1 LQQLTF
7 AWAASNGSVQVI
19 LLIVALLAG
28 IFLGLYFHFLILIP
42 LTLVAAVI
50 SCTMALT
57 DGHNAMSALIAI
69 IIPAVGLQGGYM
81 IGLTSRDVLGQLLSR
96 DNGIQSKRV

>member
-1 LQQLTF
+1 LGGL
-7 AWAASNGSVQVI
+7 NGSVQVI

-28 IFLGLYFHFLILIP
+28 IYLGLYFHFLILIP
-42 LTLVAAVI
+42 LTFVAAI
-50 SCTMALT
+50 TSCTMALM
-57 DGHNAMSALIAI
+57 DGHSAMSALIAI

-96 DNGIQSKRV
+96 DNGIQSKRI